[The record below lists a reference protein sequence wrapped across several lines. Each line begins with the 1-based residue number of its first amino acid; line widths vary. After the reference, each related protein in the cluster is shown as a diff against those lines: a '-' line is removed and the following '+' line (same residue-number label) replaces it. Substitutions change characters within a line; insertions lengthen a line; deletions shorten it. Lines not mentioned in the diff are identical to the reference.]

1 MATHSS
7 IFSGEVHEHRSLAGY
22 SPWSHK
28 ESDMT
33 ERLSLQAENNCT
45 RRMQGSLESYQGGA
59 SLGTGSDQDGDQDW
73 KHTLDATAS
82 PAEENLI

>member
-59 SLGTGSDQDGDQDW
+59 SLGTGSDQDGG
-73 KHTLDATAS
+73 S
-82 PAEENLI
+82 